1 MQRDDLPSSHPHK
14 SFKLIAAAPRSPG
27 AYCQDKDKTST
38 TKSFHQPQITMIHII
53 HL

>member
-1 MQRDDLPSSHPHK
+1 MQRDDLPSSHPPT

-27 AYCQDKDKTST
+27 AYCQDKDKTSNNT
-38 TKSFHQPQITMIHII
+38 ILSQPQITMIHII